1 LQEIKQGYLAAQ
13 HAAVIIQ
20 NIKKLVKNPSDEN
33 LAVYKVSA
41 SAIGI
46 VSLGRVNGVAQMPFG
61 TIIGRMAGM
70 LKSKDL
76 FISKSRTDL
85 GLKAK

>member
-1 LQEIKQGYLAAQ
+1 
-13 HAAVIIQ
+13 
-20 NIKKLVKNPSDEN
+20 
-33 LAVYKVSA
+33 VYKVS
-41 SAIGI
+41 SSPIGI
-46 VSLGRVNGVAQMPFG
+46 VSLGRVNGVAQLPFG